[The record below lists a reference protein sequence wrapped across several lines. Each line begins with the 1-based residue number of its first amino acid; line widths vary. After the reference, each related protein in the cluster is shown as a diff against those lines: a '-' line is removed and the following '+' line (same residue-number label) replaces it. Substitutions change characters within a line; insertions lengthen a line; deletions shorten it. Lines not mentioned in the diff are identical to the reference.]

1 MPWSHWNNS
10 VITSQHTDTSRIRIK
25 HYLTRHHLHSLPHS
39 SLVKAVPVKLME
51 SCMTASQMSVM
62 RWWSLT
68 LHSQCNGHLSHVR
81 VTLVVCQDWC
91 VWCVWCVRT
100 DCSWVSPSP
109 VVGDVSVSGWE
120 LSVQGQPPVSS
131 HHALSWAREETQW
144 TSQTRTPHPAGH
156 LQLGI
161 ESRVSREEKISLLI
175 NIFEMIAM
183 KLLSAFLLPV
193 LAWPR
198 QSKASLSILI
208 CPGWQEMCQHGN
220 GLHQYKAHQSHCN
233 PIKRVS
239 NLNIFSF

>member
-25 HYLTRHHLHSLPHS
+25 HYLTRHHLHSLTHS
-39 SLVKAVPVKLME
+39 SLVKAVHVKLME

-91 VWCVWCVRT
+91 VWCVRT

-109 VVGDVSVSGWE
+109 VVGDVSCERVG
-120 LSVQGQPPVSS
+120 
-131 HHALSWAREETQW
+131 ALSSGSA
-144 TSQTRTPHPAGH
+144 TSQQSPCSQLGKRRNSVDITDPHPAPSRA
-156 LQLGI
+156 LAAWNR
-161 ESRVSREEKISLLI
+161 ESSVTRGE
-175 NIFEMIAM
+175 NIASNKYLWDDCNEIAVC
-183 KLLSAFLLPV
+183 LPV
-193 LAWPR
+193 PALAWPR

-233 PIKRVS
+233 PVKRVS